1 MVKNDGGALGRPSF
15 FFSGITCAVA
25 GRRNKALKEQRSMS
39 VYTGTV
45 KWFNEAKGYGFIR
58 RDDGPDLFV
67 HYTNIVGTGFR
78 TLKEDDKVEFE
89 ISEGPKGLQAVKV
102 SKVQP

>member
-1 MVKNDGGALGRPSF
+1 MEERYNGS
-15 FFSGITCAVA
+15 
-25 GRRNKALKEQRSMS
+25 
-39 VYTGTV
+39 V
-45 KWFNEAKGYGFIR
+45 KWFNEAKGYGFIK

-89 ISEGPKGLQAVKV
+89 VNEGPKGLQAVKV
-102 SKVQP
+102 SKI

>member
-1 MVKNDGGALGRPSF
+1 M
-15 FFSGITCAVA
+15 I
-25 GRRNKALKEQRSMS
+25 
-39 VYTGTV
+39 YTGTV

-67 HYTNIVGTGFR
+67 HYTNITGSGFR

-89 ISEGPKGLQAVKV
+89 VSEGPKGLQAVKV
-102 SKVQP
+102 TKVTG